1 MIGPFASP
9 LSRGAILLIAAA
21 SAAPAVAADNASF
34 YAGKQ
39 ITFLVGTGAGGGND
53 LYARLLAPFFARFL
67 PGNPTIVVQ
76 NMPGSDGTVAA
87 AHVYSV
93 APKDGTVIATSP
105 SSMFLSEALNPTR
118 VRFDS
123 RKFGWVGTI
132 ATMTDV
138 LAVFKSSGVET
149 IADAKRKEVAIG
161 GSGNFGLSSMEP
173 LLANA
178 VLGTKFR
185 VVRGYTGGDTVNLAM
200 EQHEIEGRTN
210 QWASWK
216 VLRPDWIRLGSLSY
230 LLQFGPKD
238 PSLPSSVPAIRD
250 LVTTPDDRAMVDL
263 LEIAQYM
270 GRSVFAPP
278 GLPPERLAL
287 LRDAFDKTMQD
298 SGFIARMKAA
308 NLELYPRTARQI
320 EAELAEAT
328 VNRDKVAQ
336 EMKTRLQLN

>member
-1 MIGPFASP
+1 MAGPFAST
-9 LSRGAILLIAAA
+9 LLLGSIFLLAATTV
-21 SAAPAVAADNASF
+21 PAVAGDDASF

-39 ITFLVGTGAGGGND
+39 ITFIVGTGAGGGND
-53 LYARLLAPFFARFL
+53 LYARVLAPFLARFI

-105 SSMFLSEALNPTR
+105 SSMFLSEALNPSR

-138 LAVFKSSGVET
+138 LAVFKSSGIET
-149 IADAKRKEVAIG
+149 IEDAKKKEIVIG

-216 VLRPDWIRLGSLSY
+216 VLRPEWIRDRSLSY

-238 PSLPSSVPAIRD
+238 PSLPSAVPAIRD
-250 LVTTPDDRAMVDL
+250 LVTAPADRAMVDL

-278 GLPPERLAL
+278 GLPPERLAM

-298 SGFIARMKAA
+298 SAFAARMKAT
-308 NLELYPRTARQI
+308 NLELYPRTAREI
-320 EAELAEAT
+320 EAELAQASA
-328 VNRDKVAQ
+328 NRDKVVQ
-336 EMKTRLQLN
+336 EMKTRLNLN

>member
-1 MIGPFASP
+1 MTGSLPAR
-9 LSRGAILLIAAA
+9 LGALAIATGLL
-21 SAAPAVAADNASF
+21 APATGWTAEGEPF
-34 YAGKQ
+34 YASKQ
-39 ITFLVGTGAGGGND
+39 ITFIVGTGAGGGND
-53 LYARLLAPFFARFL
+53 LYARVLAPFLARFI

-105 SSMFLSEALNPTR
+105 SSMFLSEALNPSR

-138 LAVFKSSGVET
+138 LAVFKSSGIET
-149 IADAKRKEVAIG
+149 IEDAKKKEIVIG

-216 VLRPDWIRLGSLSY
+216 VLRPEWIRDRSLSY

-238 PSLPSSVPAIRD
+238 PSLPGAVPAIRD
-250 LVTTPDDRAMVDL
+250 LVTAPADRAMVDL

-278 GLPPERLAL
+278 GLPPERLAM

-298 SGFIARMKAA
+298 SAFAARMKAT
-308 NLELYPRTARQI
+308 NLELYPRTAREI
-320 EAELAEAT
+320 EAELVQGSA
-328 VNRDKVAQ
+328 NRDKVVQ
-336 EMKTRLQLN
+336 EMKTRLNLN

>member
-1 MIGPFASP
+1 MAGPFAS
-9 LSRGAILLIAAA
+9 SLLLGSISLLAATTV
-21 SAAPAVAADNASF
+21 PAVAGDDASF
-34 YAGKQ
+34 YVGKQ
-39 ITFLVGTGAGGGND
+39 ITFIVGTGAGGGND
-53 LYARLLAPFFARFL
+53 LYARVLAPFLARFI

-105 SSMFLSEALNPTR
+105 SSMFLSEALNPSR

-123 RKFGWVGTI
+123 RKFGWVGTV

-138 LAVFKSSGVET
+138 LAVFKSSGIET
-149 IADAKRKEVAIG
+149 IEDAKKKEIVIG

-173 LLANA
+173 LIANA

-216 VLRPDWIRLGSLSY
+216 VLRPEWIRDRSLSY

-238 PSLPSSVPAIRD
+238 PSLPSAVPAIRD
-250 LVTTPDDRAMVDL
+250 LVTSPDDRAMVDL

-278 GLPPERLAL
+278 GLPPVRLAV
-287 LRDAFDKTMQD
+287 LRDAFDKTMRD
-298 SGFIARMKAA
+298 SAFVARMKAT
-308 NLELYPRTARQI
+308 NLELYPRTAREI
-320 EAELAEAT
+320 EAELAQASA
-328 VNRDKVAQ
+328 NRDMVVQ
-336 EMKTRLQLN
+336 EMKTRLNLN